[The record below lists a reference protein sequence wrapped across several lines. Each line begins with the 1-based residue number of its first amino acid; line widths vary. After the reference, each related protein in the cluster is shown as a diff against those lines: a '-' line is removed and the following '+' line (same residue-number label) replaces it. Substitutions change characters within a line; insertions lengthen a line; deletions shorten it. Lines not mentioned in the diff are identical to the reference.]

1 MAPHYGSSGAPYP
14 PSGDLGPFAPS
25 GEPKSVQRMSG
36 ASSEGTEPDD
46 GDAALGELGAGI
58 KKKTKSSSL
67 AKDGERA
74 TIPTDTDGLLSLY
87 NRKG

>member
-1 MAPHYGSSGAPYP
+1 MGHQPSSGQPYP

-25 GEPKSVQRMSG
+25 GEPKKVQRMSG
-36 ASSEGTEPDD
+36 ASSEGTEPDE
-46 GDAALGELGAGI
+46 GDAALSELGAGI

-74 TIPTDTDGLLSLY
+74 TIPTEPGGLVSLY
-87 NRKG
+87 NRKA

>member
-1 MAPHYGSSGAPYP
+1 MGHYGSSGQPYP

-25 GEPKSVQRMSG
+25 SEPKKVQRVSG
-36 ASSEGTEPDD
+36 ASSEGAEPDE
-46 GDAALGELGAGI
+46 GDAALSELGAGI

-74 TIPTDTDGLLSLY
+74 TIPTQTDGLLPVY

>member
-1 MAPHYGSSGAPYP
+1 MGHQSSGKPYP
-14 PSGDLGPFAPS
+14 PSGDLGPFTPS
-25 GEPKSVQRMSG
+25 GDPKKVQRVSG
-36 ASSEGTEPDD
+36 ASSEGTEPDE

-74 TIPTDTDGLLSLY
+74 TIPTDNDALLSIY
-87 NRKG
+87 NKRA

>member
-1 MAPHYGSSGAPYP
+1 MAPHYGSSGQPYP

-25 GEPKSVQRMSG
+25 GDPKKVQRVSG
-36 ASSEGTEPDD
+36 ASSEGADPDD

-74 TIPTDTDGLLSLY
+74 TIPTETEGLLHIY
-87 NRKG
+87 NRKS